1 MNILRKADPEIN
13 SDIEKLTKHIDEDLI
28 EITNKNY
35 YHNQYEK
42 IVQQNK
48 KRKFKYEIS
57 IQTTMPTTETHK
69 PIFRKK
75 LKNRKSTEVK
85 IKKKFPKKT
94 LELMSNALNRISN
107 TLENENM
114 NRYYGDY
121 AKIGKMDIKQQSH
134 QYFPGLTKAADILK
148 EIQNEKIVK
157 DIVEKTNKRK
167 KVLHSDNEGMVK
179 EIYDAKKNLLK
190 DIEKQE
196 TL

>member
-1 MNILRKADPEIN
+1 MKKSFNR
-13 SDIEKLTKHIDEDLI
+13 TK
-28 EITNKNY
+28 K
-35 YHNQYEK
+35 EK
-42 IVQQNK
+42 IS
-48 KRKFKYEIS
+48 RKFLFKP
-57 IQTTMPTTETHK
+57 QCTTETHK

-85 IKKKFPKKT
+85 IKKKFPD
-94 LELMSNALNRISN
+94 
-107 TLENENM
+107 ENM

-134 QYFPGLTKAADILK
+134 QYFPGLTKAADILN

>member
-1 MNILRKADPEIN
+1 
-13 SDIEKLTKHIDEDLI
+13 
-28 EITNKNY
+28 
-35 YHNQYEK
+35 
-42 IVQQNK
+42 
-48 KRKFKYEIS
+48 
-57 IQTTMPTTETHK
+57 MPTTETHK

-196 TL
+196 KL